1 VTARGRAAVPTGLT
15 VVPPGLTITPPRLT
29 VVAAGPT
36 VVPAGLT
43 VVPGSPTVVPAGLTV
58 VLAGPTVMPAGPEVV
73 PDPIPDLV
81 PAQVRAVPAMPEPVG
96 PPTAGRRDVR
106 RHRGGARYRH
116 RRRRRRD
123 RGSAAIEVALALPV
137 IVLFFGCVAVSYT
150 ALFAKVRCVDA
161 AGTAV
166 RAAARGEP
174 VPDVGRGADVA
185 VERDGDLVRVT
196 VRMRVPAPMLS
207 GLTVEERAVAMA
219 EPQSATGP

>member
-15 VVPPGLTITPPRLT
+15 VVPPGLTATPPRLT
-29 VVAAGPT
+29 VAAAGPT
-36 VVPAGLT
+36 VVPGGPTVVAAGLT
-43 VVPGSPTVVPAGLTV
+43 VVP
-58 VLAGPTVMPAGPEVV
+58 AGPTVMPAGPEVV

-81 PAQVRAVPAMPEPVG
+81 PAQVPAVPAVPSAPEPVG

-123 RGSAAIEVALALPV
+123 RGSAALEVALALPV

-174 VPDVGRGADVA
+174 LPDVGRDADVA

-196 VRMRVPAPMLS
+196 VRMRVPAPMLP